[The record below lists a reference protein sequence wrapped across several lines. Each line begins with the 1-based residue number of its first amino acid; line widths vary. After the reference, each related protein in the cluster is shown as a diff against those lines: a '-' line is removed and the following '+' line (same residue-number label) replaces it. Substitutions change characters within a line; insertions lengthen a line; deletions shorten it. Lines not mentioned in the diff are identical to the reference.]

1 MNATRLSLLFAMTC
15 LVGVASVV
23 ICRQP
28 AWAQPPS
35 PLDEELL
42 EGLGSDPLDPVDRN
56 SAQPGA
62 PGGEEGGDASR
73 GEDEEWQER
82 LRREL
87 GAAAEKESDNPLLE
101 IARKMRDAQGRLDQ
115 HDAGSTTQIVQKE
128 IVDGLEKLI
137 DQARKAAKQCAGG
150 QSRAQAVAARKP
162 VGQPPAGGEPE
173 GGRPSDPRAGESSPR
188 PRAASQRPRQPDLEQ
203 VRAII
208 KELWGEL
215 PQREREQ
222 MLESPPEEF
231 LPKYELLIEEYFR
244 RLSEEKTP

>member
-1 MNATRLSLLFAMTC
+1 VNARRFSLLFLMTW
-15 LVGVASVV
+15 LMAAAIVLLHL
-23 ICRQP
+23 QP
-28 AWAQPPS
+28 ACAQPPS
-35 PLDEELL
+35 PLDQELL
-42 EGLGSDPLDPVDRN
+42 DGLGSDPLDPVDRN

-62 PGGEEGGDASR
+62 PGGEDGDGAAR
-73 GEDEEWQER
+73 GEDEDWQQR

-101 IARKMRDAQGRLDQ
+101 IARKMRDAQGRLDRQ
-115 HDAGSTTQIVQKE
+115 DAGSTTQIVQKE
-128 IVDGLEKLI
+128 IVEDLDKLI
-137 DQARKAAKQCAGG
+137 DEARKAAKQCAGG
-150 QSRAQAVAARKP
+150 QCRAQGVAARQP

-173 GGRPSDPRAGESSPR
+173 GGQSSDPRAGESSPR
-188 PRAASQRPRQPDLEQ
+188 PRTASDRPREVDLEQ

-215 PQREREQ
+215 PEREREQ

>member
-1 MNATRLSLLFAMTC
+1 MAAALVLLH
-15 LVGVASVV
+15 
-23 ICRQP
+23 REP
-28 AWAQPPS
+28 ARAQPPS
-35 PLDEELL
+35 PLDQELL
-42 EGLGSDPLDPVDRN
+42 DGLGSDPLDPVDRN

-62 PGGEEGGDASR
+62 PRGEAGDGASR
-73 GEDEEWQER
+73 GQDEDWQQR

-101 IARKMRDAQGRLDQ
+101 IARKMRDAQGRLDR
-115 HDAGSTTQIVQKE
+115 HDAGSTTQIVQKQ
-128 IVDGLEKLI
+128 IVDDLEKLI
-137 DQARKAAKQCAGG
+137 DEARKAAKQCAGG

-162 VGQPPAGGEPE
+162 VGQPPAGGQPQ
-173 GGRPSDPRAGESSPR
+173 GGQPSKQPAAESSPR
-188 PRAASQRPRQPDLEQ
+188 PRAASQPPREVDLEQ

-215 PQREREQ
+215 PEREREQ

>member
-1 MNATRLSLLFAMTC
+1 MNATRLALLLAITC
-15 LVGVASVV
+15 LVGAASVA
-23 ICRQP
+23 ICREP
-28 AWAQPPS
+28 VWAQPPS
-35 PLDEELL
+35 PLDEKLL
-42 EGLGSDPLDPVDRN
+42 EGLGSDPLDPVDRKLPE
-56 SAQPGA
+56 PGV
-62 PGGEEGGDASR
+62 PRGRDDGDAA
-73 GEDEEWQER
+73 GAEDEDWQER

-101 IARKMRDAQGRLDQ
+101 IARKMRDAQRRLDR
-115 HDAGSTTQIVQKE
+115 HDAGATTQIVQKQ
-128 IVDGLEKLI
+128 IVDDLEKLI

-150 QSRAQAVAARKP
+150 QSRPQAVAARQP
-162 VGQPPAGGEPE
+162 VGQPPAGGQPQ
-173 GGRPSDPRAGESSPR
+173 GGQPSDRPAAES
-188 PRAASQRPRQPDLEQ
+188 AQRPRTTNDRPRRVDVEQ
-203 VRAII
+203 VQAII

>member
-1 MNATRLSLLFAMTC
+1 MHLRP
-15 LVGVASVV
+15 ASG
-23 ICRQP
+23 
-28 AWAQPPS
+28 QPPS

-42 EGLGSDPLDPVDRN
+42 EGLGSDPLDPVDRK
-56 SAQPGA
+56 SPEPG
-62 PGGEEGGDASR
+62 PPDGEQRGDASR
-73 GEDEEWQER
+73 GEDEDWQER

-101 IARKMRDAQGRLDQ
+101 IARKMRDAQGRLDR
-115 HDAGSTTQIVQKE
+115 HDAGSTTQIVQKQV
-128 IVDGLEKLI
+128 VDDLEKLI

-173 GGRPSDPRAGESSPR
+173 GGQPSDRPAAESTQR
-188 PRAASQRPRQPDLEQ
+188 PRATNDRPRQVDVEQ

-215 PQREREQ
+215 PEREREQ